1 MNYLIYTCP
10 KLEAE
15 HIKAENVL
23 TILFDFYMQE
33 PERMP
38 SGYMEEVAAD
48 GLPRVVT
55 DYIAGMTDSY
65 ILQQFWAASKLRR

>member
-1 MNYLIYTCP
+1 MLQ
-10 KLEAE
+10 AE
-15 HIKAENVL
+15 HAKAENVV
-23 TILFDFYMQE
+23 TMLFEFYMQQ

-38 SGYMEEVAAD
+38 AGYMEEIAAE
-48 GLPRVVT
+48 GLPRVVA